1 VVAQWDLLIQHPNS
15 PSLQR
20 ATYSDSTPLD
30 TERNWREDAVLYK
43 SGVEFMKTQTS
54 SVWFPTL
61 TLAAALVLAA
71 HTVPAQEVTA
81 MATATAGQPA
91 PLLSYGVD
99 QIIQLSRAKVS
110 DDTIV
115 NFIRNSGSSYGLD
128 ANQIVYLKQQ
138 GVSDTVVNVMLSQ
151 PKPAPSYAAQPA
163 AATASST
170 ATATV
175 NINTRPETVTYQ
187 VPPIYVPSSSVYVI
201 PDTQTQR
208 YYAFSYNPYFGGRS
222 YLDYQPAYY
231 GSYNYYGHRPYYG
244 YRPYYNNRVIIFGQ
258 RGAYGG
264 GGHAR
269 GGWHR

>member
-1 VVAQWDLLIQHPNS
+1 
-15 PSLQR
+15 
-20 ATYSDSTPLD
+20 
-30 TERNWREDAVLYK
+30 
-43 SGVEFMKTQTS
+43 MKTQTAS
-54 SVWFPTL
+54 AWFPTL

-71 HTVPAQEVTA
+71 RIVPAQQVT
-81 MATATAGQPA
+81 ATATASAGQPA

-99 QIIQLSRAKVS
+99 QIIELSRAKVS
-110 DDTIV
+110 EETIV
-115 NFIRNSGSSYGLD
+115 NFIRSSGSSYGLD
-128 ANQIVYLKQQ
+128 ASQIVYLKQQ

-151 PKPAPSYAAQPA
+151 PKPAQAVMPAATQPA
-163 AATASST
+163 AM

-175 NINTRPETVTYQ
+175 NINTQPAAAEYQ

-231 GSYNYYGHRPYYG
+231 GSYIYYGHRPYYG